1 MPIPEAYQVR
11 LDAFHG
17 PLDLLLYLIRQAEV
31 DIQDVPIAQIT
42 DQYLHFLDPIDDID
56 IEAAGEFLVMAATL
70 MEIKS
75 RTLMPPDERGE
86 PPCDEGLEAPADEP
100 ADPRYELVQQLLEY
114 QRFRL
119 ASEALQQRRNAF
131 MQQYPARP
139 YRAGHPDA
147 AAEPRLLEL
156 DDAHV
161 FDLYEAYE
169 RIIASIDFDK
179 FGDHRV
185 EVYDTPA
192 AIYQQ
197 ELLDRLSGSE
207 GCRLTLQEAFGGRDR
222 VHRIG
227 LFLAMLELV
236 RLRRIT
242 IMQEDLAGEIMIAL
256 DMEEVTQE
264 AV

>member
-1 MPIPEAYQVR
+1 MGDYRVD
-11 LDAFHG
+11 LDAYNG
-17 PLDLLLYLIRQAEV
+17 PLDLMLFLIRKDEIDV
-31 DIQDVPIAQIT
+31 YDIPIARVAK
-42 DQYLHFLDPIDDID
+42 QYVAYVELIQRLDPNI
-56 IEAAGEFLVMAATL
+56 AGEFLVMLATL

-185 EVYDTPA
+185 ELDDTPA

-197 ELLDRLSGSE
+197 ELLDRLSGTE
-207 GCRLTLQEAFGGRDR
+207 GCRLTLQEAFSGRDR

-242 IMQEDLAGEIMIAL
+242 IVQEDLAGEIMIAL
-256 DMEEVTQE
+256 DMEEVKQK